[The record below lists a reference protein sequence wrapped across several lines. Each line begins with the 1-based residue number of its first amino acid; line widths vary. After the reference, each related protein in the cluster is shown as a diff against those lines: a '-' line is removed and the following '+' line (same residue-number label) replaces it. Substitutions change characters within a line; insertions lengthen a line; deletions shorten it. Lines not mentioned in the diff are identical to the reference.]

1 MTSRRNLCTFA
12 ALGTAAVIAPI
23 RVTHAADGCPSPRAS
38 AHAAILDRYVAAIN
52 ALDVAAF
59 PDIFTES
66 YIQHSGRT
74 PSGLS
79 AQIANAQRLH
89 ATWPD
94 IHMQVEDRII
104 DADKVVARCLYA
116 GTHAQ
121 TVRGFAPTGKR
132 ISFATIDVWRVE
144 GGKFAEH
151 WDLVDFAGME
161 KQLAGK

>member
-1 MTSRRNLCTFA
+1 MTSRRNLFTFA

-23 RVTHAADGCPSPRAS
+23 RVTHAADGCPSPPAS

-66 YIQHSGRT
+66 YIQHSGRR

-94 IHMQVEDRII
+94 IHMQVEGSHHRCRQGCRAMPVRRNTC
-104 DADKVVARCLYA
+104 AD
-116 GTHAQ
+116 G
-121 TVRGFAPTGKR
+121 RGFAPTGKR
-132 ISFATIDVWRVE
+132 ISFATIDISRVE